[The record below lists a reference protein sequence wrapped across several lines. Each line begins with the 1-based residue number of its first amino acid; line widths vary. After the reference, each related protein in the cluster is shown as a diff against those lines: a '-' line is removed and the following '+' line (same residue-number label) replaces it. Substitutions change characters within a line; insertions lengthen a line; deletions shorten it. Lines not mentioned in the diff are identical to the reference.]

1 MCTTFTFAV
10 KPTGSILI
18 INLIIVFLFL
28 YRKIYNS
35 FKKLFFD
42 NIIFIIFFIIWFIR
56 NLIISGCFIYP
67 VVLTC
72 FNVDWFDLQ
81 NTLNINTSIKVWNN
95 QYSSLLVD
103 NFLKIY
109 HNYIVYFFI
118 FFLLLF
124 ISCKF
129 FYLPILH
136 VYTKYKNF
144 IFSVLVILFII
155 LSLYLTELK
164 NLEYLFKKDKQST
177 EIFLIIKNEFLNI
190 LIFYAISLCILFLN
204 FIKNVKFFRQ
214 KLLLFKFF
222 LPLIFFNIL
231 FFFWLLNAPHP
242 RLGQFL
248 LLLFVPSIVFTFV
261 QYQNIQFRKFSVN
274 FIYISIAFLII
285 NLSIFSNLKKIQYND
300 IFFYQIRIPETSVSK
315 RSNFGYGLS
324 NSEDDQCW
332 AEPNCYPYEDAL
344 IYKKFIYYN
353 FYKKFN

>member
-1 MCTTFTFAV
+1 MCTTFTFAL

-42 NIIFIIFFIIWFIR
+42 NIIFVIFFIIWLIR
-56 NLIISGCFIYP
+56 NLIISGCFIYQ

-72 FNVDWFDLQ
+72 LNVDWFDLQ

-124 ISCKF
+124 ISYKF
-129 FYLPILH
+129 FYVSILH

-204 FIKNVKFFRQ
+204 FVKNVKFFQQ

-231 FFFWLLNAPHP
+231 FFFWLLNAHK
-242 RLGQFL
+242 
-248 LLLFVPSIVFTFV
+248 V
-261 QYQNIQFRKFSVN
+261 
-274 FIYISIAFLII
+274 
-285 NLSIFSNLKKIQYND
+285 
-300 IFFYQIRIPETSVSK
+300 YQIIFPRYLFEFPM
-315 RSNFGYGLS
+315 Y
-324 NSEDDQCW
+324 
-332 AEPNCYPYEDAL
+332 
-344 IYKKFIYYN
+344 
-353 FYKKFN
+353 

>member
-42 NIIFIIFFIIWFIR
+42 NVIFIIFFIIWFIR
-56 NLIISGCFIYP
+56 NLMISGCFIYP
-67 VVLTC
+67 LVLTC
-72 FNVDWFDLQ
+72 FNVNWFDLQ
-81 NTLNINTSIKVWNN
+81 NTININTSIKVWNN

-118 FFLLLF
+118 FFLFLF
-124 ISCKF
+124 TTCKF
-129 FYLPILH
+129 FYVSILY

-164 NLEYLFKKDKQST
+164 NLEYLFKNDKQSI
-177 EIFLIIKNEFLNI
+177 EIFLIIKNEFFYI

-204 FIKNVKFFRQ
+204 FLKNVKFFQ
-214 KLLLFKFF
+214 EKLLLFKF

-248 LLLFVPSIVFTFV
+248 LLLFVPSIIFPFV

-315 RSNFGYGLS
+315 RSNFGDRLS
-324 NSEDDQCW
+324 NSENDQCW
-332 AEPNCYPYEDAL
+332 VEPNCYPYEDVL
-344 IYKKFIYYN
+344 IYKEFIYYN
-353 FYKKFN
+353 FYKKLN